1 MPWCH
6 PTYSLQA
13 AREWVAGAAARM
25 RERSAFEF
33 VIASDRGDYLGG
45 CGLNQLRPLDRVAN
59 LGYWVRASQAGQGIA
74 TRAVQLLVDWA
85 FQNTNL
91 IRLEIV
97 VAVDNDASR
106 RVAEKLG
113 ARCEGVL
120 QRRFFLNGRSVD
132 ALMFALLR
140 PAGP

>member
-1 MPWCH
+1 
-6 PTYSLQA
+6 
-13 AREWVAGAAARM
+13 M

-59 LGYWVRASQAGQGIA
+59 LGYWVRTSQAGQGIA

-113 ARCEGVL
+113 TRCEGGL